1 MPRLQIENKENMAD
15 AATEPEGSVIIV
27 EDGEGREVSGRVL
40 KRARVVVCSPSES
53 HLTHTPF
60 PGRAGF
66 VG

>member
-40 KRARVVVCSPSES
+40 KRARVVVCSPSE
-53 HLTHTPF
+53 
-60 PGRAGF
+60 
-66 VG
+66 